1 MNKPA
6 VNIAL
11 GIFVFLVLLV
21 LLNSFYIVYEYDQV
35 IITQFGDPIGD
46 AITQPGLHMK
56 VPFIQKANRFEK
68 RWLEWD
74 GDVNEIPTKDKKY
87 IWVDTYARW
96 RINDPL
102 VYFQRLRDE
111 RGAHSRI
118 DDIIDGETRNA
129 VASYNLIEIVRSTNR
144 EFEESEETAILD
156 ISYVGTEIT
165 TGREKIAQIILE
177 ESSLKV
183 TELGIELRDIK
194 IKRLNYVEEVQRK
207 VFDRMIAERQQIAS
221 KYRSEGDGESAK
233 IRGEKE
239 RELKR
244 IQSGAYR
251 RAQEIQ
257 GEADA
262 EATRIY
268 ALAYNLDPEFYQF
281 MKTLETYVSSLD
293 KETWMLLSTDA
304 EFLKYLKSSS
314 KR

>member
-35 IITQFGDPIGD
+35 IITQFGEPIGD
-46 AITQPGLHMK
+46 AITKPGLHMK

-74 GDVNEIPTKDKKY
+74 GDANEIPTKDKKY
-87 IWVDTYARW
+87 LWVDTYARW
-96 RINDPL
+96 RISDPL

-129 VASYNLIEIVRSTNR
+129 VAGYDLIEIVRSSNR
-144 EFEESEETAILD
+144 EFEESEETAMAD
-156 ISYVGTEIT
+156 ISYVVTEIT

-177 ESSLKV
+177 ESSLKASD
-183 TELGIELRDIK
+183 LGIELRDVR
-194 IKRLNYVEEVQRK
+194 IKRLNYVTEVQRK
-207 VFDRMIAERQQIAS
+207 VFDRMISERQQIAS

-251 RAQEIQ
+251 RAQEIK

-281 MKTLETYVSSLD
+281 MKTLEMYIESLD

-304 EFLKYLKSSS
+304 EFLKYLKSSA

>member
-1 MNKPA
+1 MKKPA

-11 GIFVFLVLLV
+11 GIFVFFVLLV
-21 LLNSFYIVYEYDQV
+21 LLNSLYIVYEYDQV

-46 AITQPGLHMK
+46 AITQPGMHVK
-56 VPFIQKANRFEK
+56 IPFIQKANRFEK

-96 RINDPL
+96 RISDPL
-102 VYFQRLRDE
+102 IYFQRLRDE
-111 RGAHSRI
+111 RGAQSRI

-129 VASYNLIEIVRSTNR
+129 IASYDLIEVVRSSNR

-156 ISYVGTEIT
+156 ISYVGTEIK
-165 TGREKIAQIILE
+165 TGREKITEIILK
-177 ESSLKV
+177 ESSLKAAD
-183 TELGIELRDIK
+183 LGIELRDVR
-194 IKRLNYVEEVQRK
+194 IKRVNYVTEVQAK
-207 VFDRMIAERQQIAS
+207 VFDRMISERQQIAS

-244 IQSGAYR
+244 ITSEAYK

-281 MKTLETYVSSLD
+281 MKTLETYIASLD

-314 KR
+314 KK

>member
-74 GDVNEIPTKDKKY
+74 GDENEIPTKDKKY

-102 VYFQRLRDE
+102 VFFQRLRDE

-129 VASYNLIEIVRSTNR
+129 VASYDLIEIVRSTNR

-183 TELGIELRDIK
+183 TELGIELRDVK

-281 MKTLETYVSSLD
+281 MKTLETYVSSMD

>member
-21 LLNSFYIVYEYDQV
+21 LLNSLYIVYEYDQV
-35 IITQFGDPIGD
+35 IITQFGEPIGD
-46 AITQPGLHMK
+46 AVTQPGLHMK

-74 GDVNEIPTKDKKY
+74 GDANEIPTKDKKY
-87 IWVDTYARW
+87 LWVDTYARW
-96 RINDPL
+96 RISDPL
-102 VYFQRLRDE
+102 IYFQRLRDE

-129 VASYNLIEIVRSTNR
+129 IASYDLIEIVRSTNR
-144 EFEESEETAILD
+144 EFEESEETAMAD
-156 ISYVGTEIT
+156 ISYVVTEIT

-177 ESSLKV
+177 ESSLKAAD
-183 TELGIELRDIK
+183 LGIELRDVR
-194 IKRLNYVEEVQRK
+194 IKRLNYVQEVQRK
-207 VFDRMIAERQQIAS
+207 VFDRMISERKQIAS

-251 RAQEIQ
+251 RAQEIK

-262 EATRIY
+262 EAIRIY
-268 ALAYNLDPEFYQF
+268 ASAYNLDPEFYQF
-281 MKTLETYVSSLD
+281 MKTLETYISSMD

-304 EFLKYLKSSS
+304 EFLKYLKSSD

>member
-1 MNKPA
+1 MNKPT
-6 VNIAL
+6 VNIVL
-11 GIFVFLVLLV
+11 GIFAFLVLLV

-35 IITQFGDPIGD
+35 IITQFGEPKGD
-46 AITQPGLHMK
+46 AITDPGLHMK
-56 VPFIQKANRFEK
+56 IPFIQKANRFEK

-74 GDVNEIPTKDKKY
+74 GDANEIPTKDKKY
-87 IWVDTYARW
+87 LWVDTYARW
-96 RINDPL
+96 RISDPL

-129 VASYNLIEIVRSTNR
+129 IASYDLIEIVRSTNR
-144 EFEESEETAILD
+144 EFEESEETAMAD
-156 ISYVGTEIT
+156 ISYVVTEIT

-177 ESSLKV
+177 ESSLKAAD
-183 TELGIELRDIK
+183 LGIELRDVR
-194 IKRLNYVEEVQRK
+194 IKRLNYVQEVQRK
-207 VFDRMIAERQQIAS
+207 VFDRMISERKQIAA

-251 RAQEIQ
+251 RAQEIK

-262 EATRIY
+262 EAIRIY
-268 ALAYNLDPEFYQF
+268 ASAYNLDPEFYQF
-281 MKTLETYVSSLD
+281 MKTLETYISSMD

-304 EFLKYLKSSS
+304 EFLKYLKSSD